1 MRSHTHHLYLPVL
14 LALLLPVLPVH
25 ATVIPYSDSTS
36 FNAEAAGL
44 TSTGFARQSPVNMI
58 KDYNTS
64 TGYQIGGVDLLD
76 HVQSGDQTPD
86 PRASLLI
93 GGGLVS
99 VGFFRR
105 RLRALNLL

>member
-1 MRSHTHHLYLPVL
+1 MRSLMLSLCLSVL
-14 LALLLPVLPVH
+14 TPLLLPVLPAH

-76 HVQSGDQTPD
+76 PAQSRDQTPD
-86 PRASLLI
+86 ARPSLLI

-99 VGFFRR
+99 VGFCRR
-105 RLRALNLL
+105 RLRALNLV